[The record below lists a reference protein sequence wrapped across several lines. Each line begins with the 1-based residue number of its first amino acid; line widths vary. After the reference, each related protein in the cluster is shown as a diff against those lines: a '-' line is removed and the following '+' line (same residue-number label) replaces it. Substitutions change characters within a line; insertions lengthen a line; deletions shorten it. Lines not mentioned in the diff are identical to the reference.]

1 MFTQEE
7 QDKIFLK
14 QAIDLATEN
23 VITQKGGPFAALIVK
38 NNQIVATGTNVVT
51 VSNDPTAHAEITAIR
66 IACEKLNTFYLDD
79 CVIYSSCEPCPMCL
93 GAIYWA
99 HLNRLVFAANKHQA
113 AKVGF
118 DDDFIY
124 KEIALDYSDRKLH
137 TIQRCSE
144 ESDSPFKMWVQN
156 ENKINY

>member
-7 QDKIFLK
+7 QDKIFLLK
-14 QAIDLATEN
+14 AIELATDN

-38 NNQIVATGTNVVT
+38 NNQIIATGTNIVT
-51 VSNDPTAHAEITAIR
+51 TSNDPTAHAEITAIR
-66 IACEKLNTFYLDD
+66 IACEKLNAFYLDD

-99 HLNRLVFAANKHQA
+99 HLQRLVFAANKNQA
-113 AKVGF
+113 AQAGF

-124 KEIALDYSDRKLH
+124 KEMALDYSERKLC
-137 TIQRCSE
+137 TIQCCSE
-144 ESDSPFKMWVQN
+144 ESDKPFKTWMQN
-156 ENKINY
+156 ENKISY